1 METVAQIEFLDV
13 APTDPVREAIAAH
26 VAGLERRYGRLTS
39 CRVLIK
45 GPGERHRNGGHY
57 EVRLRLGLPGGEID
71 VARTP
76 AADERHGDLTFALND
91 AFKRARR
98 QLDEKVRRQ
107 RGETKAHSA
116 D

>member
-1 METVAQIEFLDV
+1 MENTAQIEFQGFTPT
-13 APTDPVREAIAAH
+13 APIREAIETH
-26 VAGLERRYGRLTS
+26 IAGLEKRYGRLTS
-39 CRVLIK
+39 CRIVVK

-57 EVRLRLGLPGGEID
+57 EVHLRLALPGGEID
-71 VARTP
+71 VARAP
-76 AADERHGDLTFALND
+76 DADERHSDLAFAVND

-107 RGETKAHSA
+107 RGEIKTHPS